1 MPHDKVLKAKQA
13 LMSDLNLK
21 KIYPPEIQGMTLFEM
36 YFWTSFLKLKLIFM
50 HFISGL
56 DIVEKFLKYVQ
67 KLEFKQTPSYSHCRD
82 ILRKGL
88 PSSWKG
94 SLFLEDPG
102 AGAVVKN
109 SKSSSK
115 RMNPGGDEVDSIA
128 KKICVPQ
135 VEEEEEGPK
144 RYTLIL
150 IFMNC

>member
-1 MPHDKVLKAKQA
+1 M
-13 LMSDLNLK
+13 N
-21 KIYPPEIQGMTLFEM
+21 
-36 YFWTSFLKLKLIFM
+36 
-50 HFISGL
+50 FISGL

-67 KLEFKQTPSYSHCRD
+67 KLEFKQTPNYSHCRD

-115 RMNPGGDEVDSIA
+115 RVNPGDEVDSIA

-135 VEEEEEGPK
+135 VEDEEEGPK
-144 RYTLIL
+144 RYTVTQ
-150 IFMNC
+150 IFRKCIK